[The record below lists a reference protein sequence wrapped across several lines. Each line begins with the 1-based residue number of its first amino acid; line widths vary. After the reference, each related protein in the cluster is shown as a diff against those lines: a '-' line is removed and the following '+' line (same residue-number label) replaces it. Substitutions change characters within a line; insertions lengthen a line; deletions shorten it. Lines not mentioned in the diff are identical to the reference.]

1 MGVKLRSFPEK
12 KEKKRRKKV
21 SNVKLQ
27 KQKLVLVYKITYNHL
42 ILL

>member
-1 MGVKLRSFPEK
+1 MGVKLRSFPE
-12 KEKKRRKKV
+12 KKV

-27 KQKLVLVYKITYNHL
+27 KQKLFLVYKITYNHL